1 MRFLFVHQN
10 MPAQYAHLVKHFA
23 EDPKNEVVFVT
34 RRQKLEI
41 PGVRKVRY
49 ELQREPRND
58 SHRYVRNLDEQLL
71 YGQAV
76 VRSCLKLKDEGF
88 VPDIICAHSG
98 WGESLFLKDVYPD
111 VPVLNF
117 AEYYYHGTGADVGF
131 GGEEVDIDRLCRT
144 RMRNIHLLMSME
156 SADWNVTPTRFQ
168 WRQLPLAY
176 QPRTSIIHD
185 GVRTDICVPDPAVK
199 CPLPDGTVLTR
210 DDEVVTYLSRNLERY
225 RGFDVFMKALPLIQ
239 KQRPNAHVVVV
250 GGDETSYG
258 SKPGDYP
265 NWREKMQAEVAFDPD
280 RVHFVGRVPYSHY
293 LQLLQVSRV
302 HMYLT
307 FPFVLSW
314 SLLESM
320 SVGCTIVASNTPPL
334 EEAIF
339 DDETGVLVDFFDH
352 EALCAKICALLDD
365 PDRRARLGAAARDF
379 AVRTYDLE
387 TVCLPQHLELIERVA
402 AGRLPRFASTAEAD
416 GFPGAPPERA
426 ADGTLPPAG

>member
-10 MPAQYAHLVKHFA
+10 MPAQYAHLIQHLAKNPA
-23 EDPKNEVVFVT
+23 NEVVFVT

-49 ELQREPRND
+49 DLSREPRTD
-58 SHRYVRNLDEQLL
+58 AHRYVRTLDEQLL

-76 VRSCLKLKDEGF
+76 VRSCLKLREEGF

-98 WGESLFLKDVYPD
+98 WGEALFLKDVYPD
-111 VPVLNF
+111 VPLLNF

-144 RMRNIHLLMSME
+144 RMRNVHLLTSME
-156 SADWNVTPTRFQ
+156 QADWNVTPTRFQ
-168 WRQLPLAY
+168 WQQLPAAY

-185 GVRTDICVPDPAVK
+185 GVRTNICVPKPDVK
-199 CPLPDGTVLTR
+199 VSLPDGTQLTR

-239 KQRPNAHVVVV
+239 KQRPNAHVIVV
-250 GGDETSYG
+250 GGDDTSYG
-258 SKPGDYP
+258 SKPADFP
-265 NWREKMQAEVAFDPD
+265 NWREKMQAEIRFDPD
-280 RVHFVGRVPYSHY
+280 RVHFTGRVPYSHY
-293 LQLLQVSRV
+293 LEILQVSRV

-320 SVGCTIVASNTPPL
+320 AIGCSIVASNTPPL
-334 EEAIF
+334 AEAIV
-339 DDETGVLVDFFDH
+339 DDETGLLVDFFDH
-352 EALCAKICALLDD
+352 EALCARICELLDD
-365 PDRRARLGAAARDF
+365 PDRRERLSAAAREF
-379 AVRTYDLE
+379 AVKTYDLD
-387 TVCLPQHLELIERVA
+387 TVCLPQHLDLIDRVM
-402 AGRLPRFASTAEAD
+402 RRDLPRFTSSAVAD
-416 GFPGAPPERA
+416 GFPGAPPAIA
-426 ADGTLPPAG
+426 APVTP